1 MKHISIFIISA
12 FLFLSQLSFAQVAQ
26 DSITYKERYGLTLG
40 VDLSKLGRSFLDDDY
55 EGLEIFGDYRLTED
69 LYIAA
74 EIGNTVVEKYLDLY
88 YPERNPN
95 IGALKDMSAAS
106 VLVLAVASAIVG
118 CIIFIPKI
126 LNLL

>member
-1 MKHISIFIISA
+1 MRKRIESFGYAIKGFRLVLKSEPNMRIHVMAAILAIILSWLLSIEPYEWLMIVVCISI
-12 FLFLSQLSFAQVAQ
+12 V
-26 DSITYKERYGLTLG
+26 
-40 VDLSKLGRSFLDDDY
+40 
-55 EGLEIFGDYRLTED
+55 
-69 LYIAA
+69 IAA

-88 YPERNPN
+88 YPEQNPN